1 MGLFASSILVKYSL
15 LNNSG
20 SLVYAGN
27 SSLSLRIWGAQL
39 ELAEYSEDILNDY
52 IQNYRYTRTTGIEH
66 NFIGLRFGTG
76 AGGDPSTDFIIIGGT
91 SGNRHTSFGL
101 ETQNFFVDK
110 APNRGLD
117 LGTLV
122 TTSSQTIVTSTLV
135 TTSTTNMFLNSEQ
148 LQLWS
153 TSGSVLVTSNTIVSS
168 PIGGSSN
175 QAVTN
180 ASLIIF
186 PSNTPGTV
194 FQSIGANSFTD
205 YLFSI
210 WLRLPDNSSTTDL
223 WLGSSTNLVQDY
235 QTSITLTSSWQ
246 RYQLPRPT
254 TSSSTANISLRL
266 DNSNFALGNNTSKP
280 ALVYAWGGQA
290 ITSNSTVSSLGYS
303 YYVRTTS
310 AGLHSVPVS
319 STQNLLLWSEDL
331 TQTGTWLSVTHP
343 PIRTSVPNYSPEG
356 NSTILIDDQFTG
368 NDGAGIEQVLSIT
381 ASTSNVYTISGFFR
395 RHSAP
400 TFDLYN
406 FFLGHSTR
414 GSYIRYN
421 FDTDT
426 LTAFGADGGGNIPFN
441 VKRSV
446 LSSGWVKISYNIVDA
461 AFPNTVLV
469 YRFYPATRD
478 AGFVGATYLWGAQV
492 VNATQTANIDAIPYL
507 RTTSAAINYAASTGI
522 TATLTSITSILT
534 STTSFT
540 LSQLFSSTSISGAS
554 RELIFA
560 GQQYRFDTRLSGDP
574 MERLSFDYTKR
585 VELNTIKYNLTS
597 DYYQAIAYSTS
608 GGFVAVTNPIN
619 SGTVATFATSEDGTT
634 WRQVNTSQQGSWVD
648 IIYGKAGY
656 LAVAQFTSIAVLG
669 NATSPKTWNNLN
681 SWSSVTLPF
690 RADNWSLAA
699 SPDYYVAAP
708 AYTNTVTSVIAKSTN
723 GSTWTTSN
731 LGIAAN
737 WSGIAWCSSLS
748 SFALIARNTSIVLIS
763 KNATTWSAINVT
775 YSAAWTDIAASPDGL
790 IMAVAADTSTAI
802 FTLNGTSWATATL
815 PVSSTWTGITYDDGS
830 FIAVNE
836 KTRNAAKTYNLG
848 AYVFDLSLPTPIV
861 IDLSAPGTV
870 VLDLNTN
877 VYIGGILW
885 QDLHGFNGSDA
896 AYGND
901 RWVFVNSKQS
911 RWDRNK
917 ESELEYVSDVF
928 ENNPNWYQL
937 APYRSTF
944 AERTYASSALIQ
956 PKKENPLNDW
966 VTIGENSQTRMQ
978 TGESNLENTK
988 FFSTLKPEEGIS
1000 VPRIPQYDAEQ
1011 LMELFYN
1018 KTGRVIDNQRYTTTS
1033 GLYNY
1038 IEDNNWYSITPL
1050 FSIPKQAFDEYGNSP
1065 VYAFNDVEILDVRR
1079 NIKQVVKLVGKP
1091 SDIKLRYATNVEF
1104 LFGIE
1109 TPYSSSDS
1117 VTLQEYFVRGF
1128 INTYTE
1134 PINLL
1139 TTESFVTLTQ
1149 KFDLTPISDE
1159 FFSSLFRSFFA
1170 NPDSFT
1176 LNSRIDSFGIQTTLR
1191 TNQEISDEIL
1201 IDFSV
1206 LEFFDQEDD
1215 ATGIEYDLENI
1226 IDPTLDLNV

>member
-52 IQNYRYTRTTGIEH
+52 IQNYRYTRTTGVEH

-76 AGGDPSTDFIIIGGT
+76 AGGDPSRDFIIIGGT

-117 LGTLV
+117 LGTLI
-122 TTSSQTIVTSTLV
+122 TTSSQAIVTSTLV
-135 TTSTTNMFLNSEQ
+135 TTSTTNILLNSEDI
-148 LQLWS
+148 
-153 TSGSVLVTSNTIVSS
+153 TASGWVTYGAVSS
-168 PIGGSSN
+168 IARSAISPVGSFD
-175 QAVTN
+175 A
-180 ASLIIF
+180 
-186 PSNTPGTV
+186 NTLV
-194 FQSIGANSFTD
+194 FQSNQSSGLYQNFGANSFTD
-205 YLFSI
+205 YTFAV
-210 WLRLPDNSSTTDL
+210 WLKLPQNSADTTLYLVSD
-223 WLGSSTNLVQDY
+223 TNLSQVSP
-235 QTSITLTSSWQ
+235 TISVNLTSSWQ
-246 RYQLPRPT
+246 RFVFTRPT
-254 TSSSTANISLRL
+254 TSSTTNIVNFQIINYNSLQ
-266 DNSNFALGNNTSKP
+266 NTSKP
-280 ALVYAWGGQA
+280 AIVQVWGAQV
-290 ITSNSTVSSLGYS
+290 ITSNSTIASLGYP

-310 AGLHSVPVS
+310 AGLYSAPVS

-331 TQTGTWLSVTHP
+331 SQASWTNVSATPGKTA
-343 PIRTSVPNYSPEG
+343 VPNYSPEG
-356 NSTILIDDQFTG
+356 GIAYLIDDQFTG
-368 NDGAGIEQVLSIT
+368 SDGAGIEQAISIT
-381 ASTSNVYTISGFFR
+381 ASTSNVYTVSAFFR

-400 TFDLYN
+400 AFDLYN
-406 FFLGHSTR
+406 FFLGTVR

-426 LTAFGADGGGNIPFN
+426 LTASAAEGPGNTPFN
-441 VKRSV
+441 VKRTI

-461 AFPNTVLV
+461 LGTNTSFL
-469 YRFYPATRD
+469 YRFYPATRET
-478 AGFVGATYLWGAQV
+478 GITGATYMWGAQV
-492 VNATQTANIDAIPYL
+492 LNATQTANIDAIPYL

-522 TATLTSITSILT
+522 TATLTSVTSILT

-554 RELIFA
+554 RDLIFA

-574 MERLSFDYTKR
+574 MERLSFDYKKR

-690 RADNWSLAA
+690 SADNWSLAA

-748 SFALIARNTSIVLIS
+748 SFALIARDTSIVLIS
-763 KNATTWSAINVT
+763 KNAITWSAINVT

-870 VLDLNTN
+870 VLDLSTN
-877 VYIGGILW
+877 VYVGGILW
-885 QDLHGFNGSDA
+885 QDLHGFNGTDV
-896 AYGND
+896 AYGKD

-917 ESELEYVSDVF
+917 EAELEYVSDVF

-978 TGESNLENTK
+978 TGESNLENVSFWRTRNIN
-988 FFSTLKPEEGIS
+988 EGENIS
-1000 VPRIPQYDAEQ
+1000 QVPKYDAAQ
-1011 LMELFYN
+1011 IMELF
-1018 KTGRVIDNQRYTTTS
+1018 VNQKNRNLNPTRWTPVDGNYTYMET
-1033 GLYNY
+1033 
-1038 IEDNNWYSITPL
+1038 ENWYSITPL
-1050 FSIPKQAFDEYGNSP
+1050 TTRSKYAYDEYGNYQVTIAESP
-1065 VYAFNDVEILDVRR
+1065 NIFDVGSNVGQVPDPGSRSTDFYGIFGGGSYKQAPDINNTDQYGLLNGIVRMT
-1079 NIKQVVKLVGKP
+1079 NYLSFDYIAEDFVGE
-1091 SDIKLRYATNVEF
+1091 SRY
-1104 LFGIE
+1104 
-1109 TPYSSSDS
+1109 
-1117 VTLQEYFVRGF
+1117 
-1128 INTYTE
+1128 INY
-1134 PINLL
+1134 
-1139 TTESFVTLTQ
+1139 
-1149 KFDLTPISDE
+1149 
-1159 FFSSLFRSFFA
+1159 
-1170 NPDSFT
+1170 
-1176 LNSRIDSFGIQTTLR
+1176 
-1191 TNQEISDEIL
+1191 
-1201 IDFSV
+1201 
-1206 LEFFDQEDD
+1206 
-1215 ATGIEYDLENI
+1215 
-1226 IDPTLDLNV
+1226 

>member
-52 IQNYRYTRTTGIEH
+52 IQNYRYTRTTGVEH
-66 NFIGLRFGTG
+66 NFIGLRFGSG
-76 AGGDPSTDFIIIGGT
+76 AGGDPSRDFIIIGGT
-91 SGNRHTSFGL
+91 SGNKHTNSNL
-101 ETQNFFVDK
+101 ETQSFFIDK

-117 LGTLV
+117 LGTLI
-122 TTSSQTIVTSTLV
+122 TTSSVSIVTSTLV

-153 TSGSVLVTSNTIVSS
+153 TSGSVLVTSNTIVPS
-168 PIGGSSN
+168 PIGGVSS
-175 QAVTN
+175 QSVTN
-180 ASLIIF
+180 SSLIIF

-194 FQSIGANSFTD
+194 FQAIGANGFTD

-223 WLGSSTNLVQDY
+223 WLGSSTNLNQEY
-235 QTSITLTSSWQ
+235 QTSITLTSNWQ
-246 RYQLPRPT
+246 RYYLPRPT
-254 TSSSTANISLRL
+254 TSSLTNAISLRL
-266 DNSNFALGNNTSKP
+266 DNSNAALGGTTSKP

-310 AGLHSVPVS
+310 AGLYSVPVS

-331 TQTGTWLSVTHP
+331 TQTGTWFNVTHP

-356 NSTILIDDQFTG
+356 NSAILIDDQFTG
-368 NDGAGIEQVLSIT
+368 NDGAGIEQALAIT

-400 TFDLYN
+400 AFDLYN
-406 FFLGHSTR
+406 FFLNSTR

-426 LTAFGADGGGNIPFN
+426 LTAFSADGGGNVPFN
-441 VKRSV
+441 VKRTI
-446 LSSGWVKISYNIVDA
+446 LSSGWVRISYNIVDA
-461 AFPNTVLV
+461 SGAPSNTTLL

-478 AGFVGATYLWGAQV
+478 AGVVGATYLWGAQV
-492 VNATQTANIDAIPYL
+492 VQATQTANIDAIPYV
-507 RTTSAAINYAASTGI
+507 RTTSAAIAYVASTGVSVSI
-522 TATLTSITSILT
+522 TSTTSILT

-554 RELIFA
+554 RDLIFA

-574 MERLSFDYTKR
+574 MERLTFNYRKR

-597 DYYQAIAYSTS
+597 DYYEAIAYGTS

-634 WRQVNTSQQGSWVD
+634 WRQVYTKQQGSWLD
-648 IIYGKAGY
+648 IVYGNSGY
-656 LAVAQFTSIAVLG
+656 LAVAAFTSIAVLG
-669 NATSPKTWNNLN
+669 NATTPKTWNNLN

-690 RADNWSLAA
+690 RADNWTLASSPDLYLAA
-699 SPDYYVAAP
+699 PG
-708 AYTNTVTSVIAKSTN
+708 YTDRVTSVIARSHN
-723 GSTWTTSN
+723 GSTWTTAN

-748 SFALIARNTSIVLIS
+748 SFALIAHNTSIVLIS
-763 KNATTWSAINVT
+763 KNGSTWSSVNT
-775 YSAAWTDIAASPDGL
+775 GYSANWMDIAASPDGL
-790 IMAVAADTSTAI
+790 IMAVAADTNIAMFS
-802 FTLNGTSWATATL
+802 LNTTSWATSTL
-815 PVSSTWTGITYDDGS
+815 PVSSTWTGITYADGA
-830 FIAVNE
+830 FVAVNGI
-836 KTRNAAKTYNLG
+836 TNNAAKTYALG

-870 VLDLNTN
+870 VLDLSTN
-877 VYIGGILW
+877 VYVGGILW
-885 QDLHGFNGSDA
+885 QDLHGFNGSDV

-901 RWVFVNSKQS
+901 RWVFVSSKQT

-917 ESELEYVSDVF
+917 NTEVEYTSDVY

-944 AERTYASSALIQ
+944 AERAYASSALIQ

-966 VTIGENSQTRMQ
+966 VTVGENSPTRMQ
-978 TGESNLENTK
+978 TGESNLENVS
-988 FFSTLKPEEGIS
+988 FFRTRNINEGETIS
-1000 VPRIPQYDAEQ
+1000 QIPKYDAAQ
-1011 LMELFYN
+1011 IMDLFVNQKNRNINLTRWTPYSSSSTYF
-1018 KTGRVIDNQRYTTTS
+1018 KTT
-1033 GLYNY
+1033 
-1038 IEDNNWYSITPL
+1038 NWYSITPL
-1050 FSIPKQAFDEYGNSP
+1050 TTRPLYAYDEYGNFPIKIFESP
-1065 VYAFNDVEILDVRR
+1065 EILDVNSSIGQIPSTSGSIYTASLGTETITRR
-1079 NIKQVVKLVGKP
+1079 P
-1091 SDIKLRYATNVEF
+1091 DINN
-1104 LFGIE
+1104 IE
-1109 TPYSSSDS
+1109 TY
-1117 VTLQEYFVRGF
+1117 
-1128 INTYTE
+1128 
-1134 PINLL
+1134 
-1139 TTESFVTLTQ
+1139 
-1149 KFDLTPISDE
+1149 
-1159 FFSSLFRSFFA
+1159 
-1170 NPDSFT
+1170 
-1176 LNSRIDSFGIQTTLR
+1176 GIL
-1191 TNQEISDEIL
+1191 
-1201 IDFSV
+1201 
-1206 LEFFDQEDD
+1206 
-1215 ATGIEYDLENI
+1215 TGIIRQTNY
-1226 IDPTLDLNV
+1226 LDFDYMAEDFVGESRYINY

>member
-52 IQNYRYTRTTGIEH
+52 IQNYRYTRTTGVEH
-66 NFIGLRFGTG
+66 AFIGLRFGSG

-122 TTSSQTIVTSTLV
+122 TTSSQVIVTSTLV

-153 TSGSVLVTSNTIVSS
+153 TSGSVLVTSNTIVPPPFGGVSS
-168 PIGGSSN
+168 QS
-175 QAVTN
+175 VTN

-210 WLRLPDNSSTTDL
+210 WLRLPDNSSSTEL
-223 WLGSSTNLVQDY
+223 YLGSSTNLVQDY

-310 AGLHSVPVS
+310 AGLYSVPVS
-319 STQNLLLWSEDL
+319 STQNLVRYSENVSEPAEWIIASTL
-331 TQTGTWLSVTHP
+331 TT
-343 PIRTSVPNYSPEG
+343 VPNYSPQG
-356 NSTILIDDQFTG
+356 TTTYLVNDTSLGVDDQYV
-368 NDGAGIEQVLSIT
+368 QSIINIP

-395 RHSAP
+395 RHSSP
-400 TFDLYN
+400 SFELFN
-406 FFLGHSTR
+406 FFVGGSPTR
-414 GSYIRYN
+414 TSFVRYN

-426 LTAFGADGGGNIPFN
+426 LTPDILPAEPGLIPFN
-441 VKRSV
+441 IKRT
-446 LSSGWVKISYNIVDA
+446 LLPNDWVRISYNIRDLGGVS
-461 AFPNTVLV
+461 TQLL
-469 YRFYPATRD
+469 YRFYPVSRETP
-478 AGFVGATYLWGAQV
+478 GVTGATYIWGAQV
-492 VNATQTANIDAIPYL
+492 VNATQTANIDAVPYV
-507 RTTSAAINYAASTGI
+507 RTTSAAINYVASTGI
-522 TATLTSITSILT
+522 TATVTSVTSILI

-574 MERLSFDYTKR
+574 MERLAFNYQKR

-669 NATSPKTWNNLN
+669 NASTPKTWNNLN

-699 SPDYYVAAP
+699 SPDYYIAVP
-708 AYTNTVTSVIAKSTN
+708 AYTSTVTSVIAKSTN

-737 WSGIAWCSSLS
+737 WSGITWCSSLS

-763 KNATTWSAINVT
+763 KNAITWSAINVT

-802 FTLNGTSWATATL
+802 FTLNLTSWATATL
-815 PVSSTWTGITYDDGS
+815 PVSSTWTGITYADGS

-870 VLDLNTN
+870 VLDLSTN
-877 VYIGGILW
+877 VYVGGILW
-885 QDLHGFNGSDA
+885 QDLHGFNGIDV
-896 AYGND
+896 AYGKD

-917 ESELEYVSDVF
+917 KDELEYVSDVF

-944 AERTYASSALIQ
+944 AERAYASSALIQ

-978 TGESNLENTK
+978 TGESNLENVSFWRTRNINEGETISQVPK
-988 FFSTLKPEEGIS
+988 F
-1000 VPRIPQYDAEQ
+1000 DAAQ
-1011 LMELFYN
+1011 IMELFY
-1018 KTGRVIDNQRYTTTS
+1018 KKSGRNLDPVRWSPTD
-1033 GLYNY
+1033 GNY
-1038 IEDNNWYSITPL
+1038 VYLDTDNWYSITPL
-1050 FSIPKQAFDEYGNSP
+1050 TSRSKYAFDEYGNRQVIINEQP
-1065 VYAFNDVEILDVRR
+1065 EILDVNSGIGQIPTTTGSLYVASLGTETITRR
-1079 NIKQVVKLVGKP
+1079 PDINNIDQYGLLNGIVRMTNYLDFDYMAEDFVGE
-1091 SDIKLRYATNVEF
+1091 SRY
-1104 LFGIE
+1104 
-1109 TPYSSSDS
+1109 
-1117 VTLQEYFVRGF
+1117 
-1128 INTYTE
+1128 INY
-1134 PINLL
+1134 
-1139 TTESFVTLTQ
+1139 
-1149 KFDLTPISDE
+1149 
-1159 FFSSLFRSFFA
+1159 
-1170 NPDSFT
+1170 
-1176 LNSRIDSFGIQTTLR
+1176 
-1191 TNQEISDEIL
+1191 
-1201 IDFSV
+1201 
-1206 LEFFDQEDD
+1206 
-1215 ATGIEYDLENI
+1215 
-1226 IDPTLDLNV
+1226 

>member
-39 ELAEYSEDILNDY
+39 ELAEYSEDILNDF
-52 IQNYRYTRTTGIEH
+52 ISQFRYTRTTGVEH
-66 NFIGLRFGTG
+66 NFIGLRFGSG
-76 AGGDPSTDFIIIGGT
+76 AGGDPSTDFFIIGGT
-91 SGNRHTSFGL
+91 SGNRHTSFNL
-101 ETQNFFVDK
+101 ETQSFFIDK

-117 LGTLV
+117 LGTLI
-122 TTSSQTIVTSTLV
+122 TTSSVGIVTSTLV

-153 TSGSVLVTSNTIVSS
+153 TSGSVLVTSNTIVPS
-168 PIGGSSN
+168 PIGGVSS
-175 QAVTN
+175 QSVTN
-180 ASLIIF
+180 SSLIIF

-210 WLRLPDNSSTTDL
+210 WLRLPDNSSTTEL
-223 WLGSSTNLVQDY
+223 YLGSSTNLNQEY
-235 QTSITLTSSWQ
+235 QTSITLTSNWQ
-246 RYQLPRPT
+246 RYYLPRPT

-266 DNSNFALGNNTSKP
+266 DNSNYNFGSTTSKP

-310 AGLHSVPVS
+310 AGLYSVPVS

-331 TQTGTWLSVTHP
+331 SQATWTNVTATP
-343 PIRTSVPNYSPEG
+343 SKTAVSNYSPEG
-356 NSTILIDDQFTG
+356 STTYLIDDQFTG
-368 NDGAGIEQVLSIT
+368 GDGAGLEQVISIT

-400 TFDLYN
+400 AFDLYN
-406 FFLGHSTR
+406 FFTGHSVR

-426 LTAFGADGGGNIPFN
+426 LTAFSADGGGNVPFN
-441 VKRSV
+441 VKRTI
-446 LSSGWVKISYNIVDA
+446 LLSGWVRISYNIVDA
-461 AFPNTVLV
+461 TFPNTSLQ

-478 AGFVGATYLWGAQV
+478 TGVVGATYLWGAQV
-492 VNATQTANIDAIPYL
+492 VQATQTANIDAIPYV
-507 RTTSAAINYAASTGI
+507 RTTSAAIAYVASTGVSVSV
-522 TATLTSITSILT
+522 TSTTSILT

-574 MERLSFDYTKR
+574 MERLSFDYKKR

-656 LAVAQFTSIAVLG
+656 LAAAQFTSIAVLG
-669 NATSPKTWNNLN
+669 NATTPKTWNNLN

-690 RADNWSLAA
+690 SADNWSLAA
-699 SPDYYVAAP
+699 SPDYYIAVP
-708 AYTNTVTSVIAKSTN
+708 AYTSTVTSVIAKSTN

-737 WSGIAWCSSLS
+737 WSGITWCSSLS

-763 KNATTWSAINVT
+763 KNAITWSAINVT

-870 VLDLNTN
+870 VLDLSTN
-877 VYIGGILW
+877 VYVGGILW
-885 QDLHGFNGSDA
+885 QDLHGYNGTDV
-896 AYGND
+896 AYGKD

-917 ESELEYVSDVF
+917 KDELEYVSDVF

-978 TGESNLENTK
+978 TGESNLENVSFWRTRNIN
-988 FFSTLKPEEGIS
+988 EGETIS
-1000 VPRIPQYDAEQ
+1000 QIPKYDAAQ
-1011 LMELFYN
+1011 IMGLFVNAKNRNIDLTRWTPYSSSSTYF
-1018 KTGRVIDNQRYTTTS
+1018 KTT
-1033 GLYNY
+1033 
-1038 IEDNNWYSITPL
+1038 NWYSITPL
-1050 FSIPKQAFDEYGNSP
+1050 TTRPLYAYDEYGNYP
-1065 VYAFNDVEILDVRR
+1065 VTI
-1079 NIKQVVKLVGKP
+1079 
-1091 SDIKLRYATNVEF
+1091 
-1104 LFGIE
+1104 
-1109 TPYSSSDS
+1109 
-1117 VTLQEYFVRGF
+1117 
-1128 INTYTE
+1128 
-1134 PINLL
+1134 
-1139 TTESFVTLTQ
+1139 TESPFV
-1149 KFDLTPISDE
+1149 FDVGSNVGQIPDPGS
-1159 FFSSLFRSFFA
+1159 RSTDFYGIFGA
-1170 NPDSFT
+1170 GSYKQDPDINNIDQYGL
-1176 LNSRIDSFGIQTTLR
+1176 LNGIVRMTNYLDFDYMAEDFVGESRYI
-1191 TNQEISDEIL
+1191 N
-1201 IDFSV
+1201 
-1206 LEFFDQEDD
+1206 
-1215 ATGIEYDLENI
+1215 Y
-1226 IDPTLDLNV
+1226 

>member
-52 IQNYRYTRTTGIEH
+52 IQNYRYTRTTGVEH

-76 AGGDPSTDFIIIGGT
+76 VGGDPSTDFIIIGGT
-91 SGNRHTSFGL
+91 SGDRHTSFGL

-117 LGTLV
+117 LGTLI
-122 TTSSQTIVTSTLV
+122 TTSSQAIVTSTLV

-186 PSNTPGTV
+186 PSNAPGTV

-205 YLFSI
+205 YVFSI

-254 TSSSTANISLRL
+254 TSSSTVNISLRL
-266 DNSNFALGNNTSKP
+266 DNSNFSLGNTTSKP

-310 AGLHSVPVS
+310 AGLYNVPVS
-319 STQNLLLWSEDL
+319 STQNLVVLSED
-331 TQTGTWLSVTHP
+331 QSVGSGGYLNVGDIA
-343 PIRTSVPNYSPEG
+343 IRTAVPNYSPEG
-356 NSTILIDDQFTG
+356 TTAYLITDSSTN
-368 NDGAGIEQVLSIT
+368 NDAAGIEQGISIP

-400 TFDLYN
+400 AFDLYN
-406 FFLGHSTR
+406 FFIGHSTR

-426 LTAFGADGGGNIPFN
+426 LTASGADGGGNIPFN
-441 VKRSV
+441 VKRTI

-461 AFPNTVLV
+461 AFPNTTLL

-478 AGFVGATYLWGAQV
+478 AGVVGATYLWGAQV

-507 RTTSAAINYAASTGI
+507 RTTIAQINYAASTGI
-522 TATLTSITSILT
+522 TATVTSVTSILT

-574 MERLSFDYTKR
+574 MERLSFDYKKR

-597 DYYQAIAYSTS
+597 DYYQAIAYGTS

-690 RADNWSLAA
+690 SADNWSLAA
-699 SPDYYVAAP
+699 SPDLYLAVP
-708 AYTNTVTSVIAKSTN
+708 AYTNAATSVVARSHN

-737 WSGIAWCSSLS
+737 WAAAGWSSSLS
-748 SFALIARNTSIVLIS
+748 SWVIIAHNTSIVVVS
-763 KNATTWSAINVT
+763 KNASTWSSIDT
-775 YSAAWTDIAASPDGL
+775 GYSANWQDIAASPDGVF
-790 IMAVAADTSTAI
+790 MAVAANTSMAI
-802 FTLNGTSWATATL
+802 YSLTTTSWLTTTL
-815 PVSSTWTGITYDDGS
+815 PVSSVWTGITYADGM
-830 FIAVNE
+830 FVAVNE
-836 KTRNAAKTYNLG
+836 RTQNAAKT
-848 AYVFDLSLPTPIV
+848 AATTTSWT
-861 IDLSAPGTV
+861 
-870 VLDLNTN
+870 
-877 VYIGGILW
+877 
-885 QDLHGFNGSDA
+885 DLHGFNGTDV

-901 RWVFVNSKQS
+901 RWVFVNSKQN
-911 RWDRNK
+911 RWNRDK
-917 ESELEYVSDVF
+917 EVELEYVSDVF

-956 PKKENPLNDW
+956 PKKENPLTDW

-978 TGESNLENTK
+978 TGESNLENVAFWRTK
-988 FFSTLKPEEGIS
+988 NINEGETIS
-1000 VPRIPQYDAEQ
+1000 QVPKYDAAQ
-1011 LMELFYN
+1011 IMELFY
-1018 KTGRVIDNQRYTTTS
+1018 KKGGRNIDPVRWSPTD
-1033 GLYNY
+1033 GNY
-1038 IEDNNWYSITPL
+1038 VYLDTDNWYSITPL
-1050 FSIPKQAFDEYGNSP
+1050 TTRSKYAFDEYGNRQVTITEQP
-1065 VYAFNDVEILDVRR
+1065 EILDVNS
-1079 NIKQVVKLVGKP
+1079 NINQIPLTTGSTYVANFGTETITRSP
-1091 SDIKLRYATNVEF
+1091 DINN
-1104 LFGIE
+1104 IE
-1109 TPYSSSDS
+1109 TYGILQGQVR
-1117 VTLQEYFVRGF
+1117 VTSYLDFDYMAEDYVG
-1128 INTYTE
+1128 
-1134 PINLL
+1134 
-1139 TTESFVTLTQ
+1139 ES
-1149 KFDLTPISDE
+1149 
-1159 FFSSLFRSFFA
+1159 R
-1170 NPDSFT
+1170 
-1176 LNSRIDSFGIQTTLR
+1176 
-1191 TNQEISDEIL
+1191 
-1201 IDFSV
+1201 
-1206 LEFFDQEDD
+1206 
-1215 ATGIEYDLENI
+1215 YI
-1226 IDPTLDLNV
+1226 IY